1 MQNKRKMP
9 LTNIGSVSLIMIFI
23 ILCMVIFA
31 VLSLSESTGDYNFT
45 RKLADHTTAY
55 YTASNQA
62 EEVLSDID
70 DIILSCVE
78 ETTGAYIQTDALTD
92 TLTDTPTAPQTYA
105 EAARSL
111 LISQL
116 TAYAANHTDINLT
129 LDSKDQS
136 DQDDLKKPENP
147 EKADISPAL
156 TISFRVT
163 ITDTQALSVKL
174 LIDPSQP
181 DAAPRYIITAWQT
194 IQTGTWTPDNTLNLI
209 Q

>member
-1 MQNKRKMP
+1 MQNKRKIP

-45 RKLADHTTAY
+45 RKLADHTAAY

-78 ETTGAYIQTDALTD
+78 ETTGAYIQTDAQAD
-92 TLTDTPTAPQTYA
+92 TLTDPQTYA

-111 LISQL
+111 LISHL
-116 TAYAANHTDINLT
+116 TAYASNHTDINLT
-129 LDSKDQS
+129 LDSKDQT

-147 EKADISPAL
+147 ESEDISPAL

-181 DAAPRYIITAWQT
+181 DAAPRYTITAWQT